1 MPERIKFE
9 AIEPETSINLRY
21 YGRPCVVTRI
31 GKIGDKVRAVGVRLG
46 INNQE
51 FVHIALE
58 KKRIHPRVA
67 WPHGQY
73 GVAKEPDCYSDG

>member
-1 MPERIKFE
+1 MAERLKFE
-9 AIEPETSINLRY
+9 TTEPETSINLRY

-46 INNQE
+46 IDEPE

-58 KKRIHPRVA
+58 KNAFTRVVPGHTA
-67 WPHGQY
+67 N
-73 GVAKEPDCYSDG
+73 VA

>member
-58 KKRIHPRVA
+58 KKTHSPA
-67 WPHGQY
+67 WCLATRPMWRREGTRLLR
-73 GVAKEPDCYSDG
+73 